1 MIARRTPS
9 NDGLIK
15 SRTVRHV
22 SFNPGYF
29 VEEQVAHTL
38 ALPFVRSR
46 KVDDFSAG
54 RLPID
59 NRSFHSVR

>member
-1 MIARRTPS
+1 
-9 NDGLIK
+9 
-15 SRTVRHV
+15 V